1 MAGNTCNGSK
11 AIILANALNKT
22 APQNLTL
29 RLFKNNVTPA
39 DSDNVNA
46 SGYTEATFTGYTSIA
61 LTAATWTISTAEP
74 AVASY
79 PQQTFTSS
87 ADQTAQLVYGYYI
100 TQADSSLLY
109 AEKFSDGPYSI
120 SVNGQT
126 IKITPNYSVTDLP
139 SRAAPSPPEQSP
151 LRSTDQQ
158 LCRFGDHSAFRR

>member
-61 LTAATWTISTAEP
+61 LTAASWAISTADP

-79 PQQTFTSS
+79 PQQTFTST
-87 ADQTAQLVYGYYI
+87 ADQTAQLCYGYYL
-100 TQADSSLLY
+100 TRADASLFM
-109 AEKFSDGPYSI
+109 AERFSDGPYSI
-120 SVNGQT
+120 SVNVQT
-126 IKITPNYSVTDLP
+126 LKVTPNYSGSDVT
-139 SRAAPSPPEQSP
+139 
-151 LRSTDQQ
+151 
-158 LCRFGDHSAFRR
+158 